1 MHRPF
6 AQRPSC
12 PNPRRIY
19 QICTSSTAPTPSPL
33 GSQLAKSPF
42 ATLGACYRRVRP
54 LQGMPNPGLLPK
66 PILPTLR
73 SYRFGPPKPSKHSL
87 QDEAQTGP
95 SRTKASSRQENVGIK
110 DVVLVVEHTV
120 DQLLANGRIPH
131 EDEVAAALRK
141 CAKAASLIHAGPA
154 SPLNLGEPAESDT
167 AASSLLSMDG
177 PSSELTQSIDT
188 TAAVLDPPRVSEL
201 ADRISEAAF
210 VIVSHPNVVITS
222 QVLETYLDTQVR
234 LGKVETLPHVLGL
247 YASKPKP
254 RRSRGPLQYF
264 KQNPDRAANAVDLDL
279 VDKALNAA
287 IEAKNLDAAIG
298 IIENSYATK
307 AFVRAKLLKKA
318 LLPASA
324 VVATP
329 VAVYLLASSLSH
341 LQNSFDQKTA
351 TAVATA
357 GILAYVGFTG
367 WMGALSVITQND
379 HMKRVTWAP
388 GIPLKERWIHEE
400 QRAALDKV
408 ACSFGFS
415 QAHRFGEEE
424 GADFQAL
431 REFILCKGMVLD
443 RVELMEGMS

>member
-1 MHRPF
+1 
-6 AQRPSC
+6 
-12 PNPRRIY
+12 
-19 QICTSSTAPTPSPL
+19 
-33 GSQLAKSPF
+33 
-42 ATLGACYRRVRP
+42 
-54 LQGMPNPGLLPK
+54 
-66 PILPTLR
+66 
-73 SYRFGPPKPSKHSL
+73 
-87 QDEAQTGP
+87 
-95 SRTKASSRQENVGIK
+95 VGIK
-110 DVVLVVEHTV
+110 DVVLVIEQTL
-120 DQLLANGRIPH
+120 DQLLSHGRIPQ
-131 EDEVAAALRK
+131 EDEVVAALRK

-154 SPLNLGEPAESDT
+154 TPLHIGESAESDT

-177 PSSELTQSIDT
+177 PSSELTQSVDT
-188 TAAVLDPPRVSEL
+188 TTALEPPRSSEL

-210 VIVSHPNVVITS
+210 VIVSHPDVVITS
-222 QVLETYLDTQVR
+222 RVLGIYLDTQAR

-254 RRSRGPLQYF
+254 RRSRGPLQYL
-264 KQNPDRAANAVDLDL
+264 KQNPDRAANAVDPDL

-307 AFVRAKLLKKA
+307 AFIRAKLLKKA

-329 VAVYLLASSLSH
+329 IAVYLLASNLSH
-341 LQNSFDQKTA
+341 LQSSFDQKTA

-367 WMGALSVITQND
+367 WMGAMSVITQND

-388 GIPLKERWIHEE
+388 GIPLRERWIHEE
-400 QRAALDKV
+400 ERAALDKV

>member
-12 PNPRRIY
+12 RNPRRVY
-19 QICTSSTAPTPSPL
+19 QICALVAPPTPSPL
-33 GSQLAKSPF
+33 GSHLAKALF
-42 ATLGACYRRVRP
+42 ATLGAHPRRVRS
-54 LQGMPNPGLLPK
+54 LQGMPNAGLLPK
-66 PILPTLR
+66 PILPTTR
-73 SYRFGPPKPSKHSL
+73 PYRFGPPKPSKHSL
-87 QDEAQTGP
+87 PDEAQTGL
-95 SRTKASSRQENVGIK
+95 SRAKASSKPGNVGSK
-110 DVVLVVEHTV
+110 DVVLVIEHSLE
-120 DQLLANGRIPH
+120 QLLAHDRIPH
-131 EDEVAAALRK
+131 DDEVIAALRK
-141 CAKAASLIHAGPA
+141 CAKAASLVHAELA
-154 SPLNLGEPAESDT
+154 SPLHLGESAESDT

-177 PSSELTQSIDT
+177 PNPEVTQSPRINKI
-188 TAAVLDPPRVSEL
+188 LDPPRPSEL
-201 ADRISEAAF
+201 ADRVSEAAF
-210 VIVSHPNVVITS
+210 VIVSHPNVLITP
-222 QVLETYLDTQVR
+222 QVLEVYLDTQAR
-234 LGKVETLPHVLGL
+234 LGRVETLPHVLGL

-254 RRSRGPLQYF
+254 RRSHGPLQHL
-264 KQNPDRAANAVDLDL
+264 KQNPDRAANAVDPEL

-307 AFVRAKLLKKA
+307 AFIRAKLLKKA

-329 VAVYLLASSLSH
+329 MAVYLLASNLSH

-388 GIPLKERWIHEE
+388 GVPLKERWIHEE
-400 QRAALDKV
+400 ERAALDKV

-415 QAHRFGEEE
+415 QAHRYGEEE

-431 REFILCKGMVLD
+431 REFVLSKGMVLD

>member
-1 MHRPF
+1 
-6 AQRPSC
+6 
-12 PNPRRIY
+12 
-19 QICTSSTAPTPSPL
+19 
-33 GSQLAKSPF
+33 
-42 ATLGACYRRVRP
+42 
-54 LQGMPNPGLLPK
+54 MPNARWLPK
-66 PILPTLR
+66 PILPTTR
-73 SYRFGPPKPSKHSL
+73 PYRFGPPKPLKHSL
-87 QDEAQTGP
+87 PDEAQAGP
-95 SRTKASSRQENVGIK
+95 SRAKVSPKQENVGIK
-110 DVVLVVEHTV
+110 DVVLVIEHTLE
-120 DQLLANGRIPH
+120 QLLAHGRIPP
-131 EDEVAAALRK
+131 EDEVLAALRK
-141 CAKAASLIHAGPA
+141 CAKAASLIHTGPA
-154 SPLNLGEPAESDT
+154 SPLQPGESAESDT

-177 PSSELTQSIDT
+177 PSSELTQSTDT
-188 TAAVLDPPRVSEL
+188 TGVLDHPRPSEL
-201 ADRISEAAF
+201 ADRVSEAAF
-210 VIVSHPNVVITS
+210 VVVSHPHVVITP
-222 QVLETYLDTQVR
+222 QVLEVYLDTQAR
-234 LGKVETLPHVLGL
+234 LGRVETLPHVLGL

-254 RRSRGPLQYF
+254 RRGRGSLQSL
-264 KQNPDRAANAVDLDL
+264 KQNPDRAANAVDPDL

-307 AFVRAKLLKKA
+307 AFIRAKLLKKA

-329 VAVYLLASSLSH
+329 VAVYLLASNLSH

-351 TAVATA
+351 TAVAAA

-367 WMGALSVITQND
+367 WMGVLSVVTQND

-400 QRAALDKV
+400 ERAALDKV

-415 QAHRFGEEE
+415 QTHRYGEEE

-431 REFILCKGMVLD
+431 REFILTKGMVLD

>member
-95 SRTKASSRQENVGIK
+95 SRAKASSTQENVGIK

-154 SPLNLGEPAESDT
+154 SPLHLGEPAESDT

-201 ADRISEAAF
+201 ADRISDAAF

-222 QVLETYLDTQVR
+222 QVLEVYLDTQVR

-264 KQNPDRAANAVDLDL
+264 KQNPDRAANAVDPDL

>member
-6 AQRPSC
+6 AQRPVC

-19 QICTSSTAPTPSPL
+19 QICTSSTALTPSSL
-33 GSQLAKSPF
+33 GSQLAKAPF
-42 ATLGACYRRVRP
+42 ATLGACPRRVRP
-54 LQGMPNPGLLPK
+54 LQGMPNAGLLPK
-66 PILPTLR
+66 PILPTSR
-73 SYRFGPPKPSKHSL
+73 PYRFGPPKPSKHSL
-87 QDEAQTGP
+87 PDEAQTGP
-95 SRTKASSRQENVGIK
+95 YRAKASSQQGSVGIQ
-110 DVVLVVEHTV
+110 DVVIAIEHTV
-120 DQLLANGRIPH
+120 DQLLPPGRIPP
-131 EDEVAAALRK
+131 EDDEVVAALRK

-154 SPLNLGEPAESDT
+154 SPLRLGESAESDT

-177 PSSELTQSIDT
+177 PGSELTQSVDT
-188 TAAVLDPPRVSEL
+188 TAALPHPRPSDL
-201 ADRISEAAF
+201 SDRISEAAF
-210 VIVSHPNVVITS
+210 VIVSHPDVAITS
-222 QVLETYLDTQVR
+222 QVLEVYLDTQAR
-234 LGKVETLPHVLGL
+234 LGKVETLPHALGL

-254 RRSRGPLQYF
+254 RRSRGPLQYLE
-264 KQNPDRAANAVDLDL
+264 QNPDRAANAVDPDL

-307 AFVRAKLLKKA
+307 PFIRAKLLKKA

-329 VAVYLLASSLSH
+329 IAVYLLASNLAH
-341 LQNSFDQKTA
+341 LQSSFDQKTA

-367 WMGALSVITQND
+367 WMGALSAITQND

-388 GIPLKERWIHEE
+388 GIPLRERWVHEE
-400 QRAALDKV
+400 ERAALDKV

-431 REFILCKGMVLD
+431 REFLLCKGMVLD